1 MALSRFILPIALA
14 MIVAL
19 LSGCASKS
27 YRGRHQYVHV
37 PTEPSESKIEFQ
49 GKQIESRSGLIYL
62 PRAREA
68 KIVVTH
74 GNQRREVQLSSRY
87 RWKES
92 FLPNLV
98 FLFGAPIGWA
108 VDHFSGA
115 AYDLEDPQPVRFAKE
130 TSADSPVVAIAPPLA
145 PTFALSDEAAE
156 YFSAKLAP
164 KNQVRNFKQSL
175 RVFQES
181 GFDFDSVPTDIQS
194 KREVLYHLDADQVFL
209 SSVQMT
215 PDGVIYRGSSQ
226 NLYGVPV
233 PGTEIESKNIVGH
246 APAVLPQFSEWF
258 HLLPNTIG
266 VEAVNRNFYAEVD
279 GTSRQAANV
288 KNDSAILNA
297 LSYFDS
303 LSLTHLV
310 RPRPNGSSRGT
321 FNFLP
326 SLRSS
331 YLNVFFPDEPRL
343 ANVEFEYVQLAVG
356 YGVEGGV
363 QFGKNFAYIRYIPML
378 GWHQLK
384 WTQPEGTRESET
396 SVLSQVHVE
405 FGYIYFLDSKLSARV
420 FFKSINTSNELWT
433 IAAKKVNPT
442 ITSAG
447 SSTESLVGISL
458 GYTFPD
464 FAR

>member
-115 AYDLEDPQPVRFAKE
+115 AYDLEDPQTVRFAKE
-130 TSADSPVVAIAPPLA
+130 TAADSPVVAIAPPLA

-156 YFSAKLAP
+156 YFSSKLAP

-258 HLLPNTIG
+258 HLLPNTIA
-266 VEAVNRNFYAEVD
+266 VEAANRRFFVEVD
-279 GTSRQAANV
+279 GVPQEAANV
-288 KNDSAILNA
+288 KNDSALWNA
-297 LSYFDS
+297 LSYVDS
-303 LSLTHLV
+303 LALTHLV
-310 RPRPNGSSRGT
+310 RPRPGGAARGT

-326 SLRSS
+326 SLRTS
-331 YLNVFFPDEPRL
+331 YLKVFFPYETRL
-343 ANVEFEYVQLAVG
+343 ANVEFDYFQIAAG
-356 YGVEGGV
+356 YGIEAGF
-363 QFGKNFAYIRYIPML
+363 QFGNNFAYFRYIPML
-378 GWHQLK
+378 GWQQLK
-384 WTQPEGTRESET
+384 WTQPEGTNEIET
-396 SVLSQVHVE
+396 SLLSQYHSE
-405 FGYIYFLDSKLSARV
+405 IGYVYFFSTHFSAKV
-420 FFKSINTSNELWT
+420 FLKSIGSSSEIWST
-433 IAAKKVNPT
+433 AAK
-442 ITSAG
+442 
-447 SSTESLVGISL
+447 
-458 GYTFPD
+458 
-464 FAR
+464 R